1 MNDSDRSTSEM
12 SPQQFLISAA
22 IFEGIL
28 LAIAFIGGWFT
39 GINPTAQLR
48 WSVSDLLLGLM
59 ATLPMLAV
67 LAVCM
72 LSTLPALLQ
81 MRQLLKDMLGP
92 VLLRCQ
98 LHDLLLLS
106 LLAGICEEVFFRGF
120 LFPWIASGNAFLGV
134 MLSSLLFGLAHAL
147 TPGYA
152 VFASFLGLYLTGL
165 LAADA
170 TPNLLIPIVAH
181 TLYDLIAFAALL
193 LELRRR

>member
-48 WSVSDLLLGLM
+48 WSVPDLLLGLL

-106 LLAGICEEVFFRGF
+106 LLAGICEEVFFGVFCFRGLLREMRF
-120 LFPWIASGNAFLGV
+120 WGSCSAACCSGW
-134 MLSSLLFGLAHAL
+134 L
-147 TPGYA
+147 TP
-152 VFASFLGLYLTGL
+152 
-165 LAADA
+165 
-170 TPNLLIPIVAH
+170 
-181 TLYDLIAFAALL
+181 
-193 LELRRR
+193 

>member
-1 MNDSDRSTSEM
+1 MNDPDFPKSNM
-12 SPQQFLISAA
+12 KPQQFLISAG

-28 LAIAFIGGWFT
+28 LTVAFVGGWLT
-39 GINPTAQLR
+39 GINPTALLR
-48 WSVSDLLLGLM
+48 WSNSDFLLGLL

-72 LSTLPALLQ
+72 LSTIPALLQ
-81 MRQLLKDMLGP
+81 MRQVLKELLGP
-92 VLLRCQ
+92 VLLQCR

-120 LFPWIASGNAFLGV
+120 LFPWIASGNHFLGI

-152 VFASFLGLYLTGL
+152 VFAAFLGLYLTGL

-193 LELRRR
+193 FDLRRR